1 MGSGV
6 KILVTISSNSLN
18 LNPVDELIKCQ
29 EYVGGYHLS
38 ENNGFSDTN
47 ESFNKNSWFWKY
59 LKKNLDYYSIEVY
72 NTSIDNLISLKKLTE
87 VYV

>member
-1 MGSGV
+1 
-6 KILVTISSNSLN
+6 
-18 LNPVDELIKCQ
+18 
-29 EYVGGYHLS
+29 LS